1 MSKKIALVTGAARGI
16 GLATAKLFIARGWQV
31 AMVDRDGDELLSASA
46 DLSDAK
52 PFIFD
57 VSVPQQVDQMIA
69 DVLAAFGQIDAV
81 VNNAGV
87 ADFLP
92 VEETSF
98 ATWRRIMETNL
109 DGVFLVSQAAIPAL
123 KQTKGAIVN
132 IGSISGLRAS
142 TLRVAYGTSKAAVIH
157 MTKQQAAELGEYGIR
172 ANCVCPGPVKTKL
185 AMAVHSPEII
195 SAYLDA
201 MPLGRYGTE
210 NEIAEVI
217 HFLCSDKAS
226 FVTGQIVAADGGF
239 ETTGVGLPALRRK

>member
-1 MSKKIALVTGAARGI
+1 MIELQTARI
-16 GLATAKLFIARGWQV
+16 TITSVQPIPIKL
-31 AMVDRDGDELLSASA
+31 
-46 DLSDAK
+46 
-52 PFIFD
+52 
-57 VSVPQQVDQMIA
+57 
-69 DVLAAFGQIDAV
+69 
-81 VNNAGV
+81 
-87 ADFLP
+87 
-92 VEETSF
+92 SF
-98 ATWRRIMETNL
+98 RIHHTIL
-109 DGVFLVSQAAIPAL
+109 DGVFLVSQATIPAL
-123 KQTKGAIVN
+123 KKTKGAIVN

-195 SAYLDA
+195 SAYRDA

-217 HFLCSDKAS
+217 HFQCSDKAS

-239 ETTGVGLPALRRK
+239 ETTGVGLPALRAEK